1 MILAV
6 NHIICTAPDKRE
18 VGSSSLPSSPWKNR
32 DSSRLRVRVG
42 AAAGVEL
49 GCAED
54 GVLGVNGCHLGS
66 ERAKGRPGWQTTS
79 EEGKKVRN
87 GGCGL
92 SRERGFRR
100 GKALQAA
107 RGAETETLAH
117 QEPEVEG
124 GRVDEH
130 SFANVLLAPNVEAA
144 HAAGL
149 KQVRERPLHL
159 LPAAA

>member
-1 MILAV
+1 M
-6 NHIICTAPDKRE
+6 
-18 VGSSSLPSSPWKNR
+18 
-32 DSSRLRVRVG
+32 
-42 AAAGVEL
+42 
-49 GCAED
+49 
-54 GVLGVNGCHLGS
+54 
-66 ERAKGRPGWQTTS
+66 
-79 EEGKKVRN
+79 RN

-117 QEPEVEG
+117 EEPEVEG

-149 KQVRERPLHL
+149 KHVRERPLHL
-159 LPAAA
+159 LPAPALQPLAPVAPDSPPVRNLPTILGHEAHGFREVFPEGRIHRPNPYPLR